1 MDRRDF
7 LRSTI
12 QPAQPKSKPEAT
24 IPRSASRAK
33 PSARVS
39 GDGLALYTGP
49 WGTDQVIHLL
59 RRTTFGA
66 TKRDVDLLKGELPWD
81 AVHILLTAPSEAP
94 EPPLNNYY
102 NATYQ
107 DPTGVQPG
115 TTWVTAPYGDGTV
128 DSRRTT
134 SFKSWWTGQML
145 NQSASI
151 QEKMT
156 LFWHNHFA
164 TATQT
169 VGDARYVYQHNALL
183 RSYAL
188 GNFKE
193 LTKKV
198 TVDPAMLRYLNGY
211 VSTKTAPDENYARE
225 LQELFTLGKGPDS
238 NYTEDDVKAAAR
250 VLTGWRDSRTN
261 INTYFDATR
270 HDTTNK
276 QFSSFYNDQVIQ
288 GRTGAAGA
296 REVDDLVD
304 MIFAQPEVAKFLC
317 RRLYRWFVHYTI
329 DEGVEENVITPLAD
343 ILRNNDYE
351 IRPVLF
357 ALFNSAHFFAADNV
371 GGAIKNPIDYCVG
384 LCRQFDVV
392 FPGGNSVPD
401 QYRMWDYLRFRAASM
416 QMNLADPPNVAGWPA
431 YWQEPGY
438 YEIWINSD
446 TLPKRVRLADTLI
459 STTGY
464 RNGNVTL
471 IIDPLKFVA
480 QFSNPGDP
488 NLLVSD
494 LIAYLFA
501 ISVSDEQK
509 DVLKKTLLS
518 GQTNDYYWT
527 NAWVAY
533 QTNPGDAMNR
543 NIVRS
548 RLQSLLKYLLD
559 IAEYQLC

>member
-7 LRSTI
+7 LRTTI
-12 QPAQPKSKPEAT
+12 QPARPQSKPEAAVSW
-24 IPRSASRAK
+24 SASRAS
-33 PSARVS
+33 PPVRVN
-39 GDGLALYTGP
+39 GAGLEPYDGP
-49 WGTDQVIHLL
+49 WETEQIIHLL

-66 TKRDVDLLKGELPWD
+66 TKRDVDLLRGQPRWD
-81 AVHILLTAPSEAP
+81 AVHTLLP
-94 EPPLNNYY
+94 ESFEDPQPPLNNYN

-107 DPTGVQPG
+107 DPTGVAAG
-115 TTWVTAPYGDGTV
+115 ATWVSAPYGDGTV
-128 DSRRTT
+128 NSRRQN
-134 SFKSWWTGQML
+134 SFKSWWTGQLL

-151 QEKMT
+151 VEKMT

-164 TATQT
+164 TAIQ
-169 VGDARYVYQHNALL
+169 VVEDARYVYKHNALL
-183 RSYAL
+183 RTYAL

-193 LTKKV
+193 LTKKI
-198 TVDPAMLRYLNGY
+198 TVDPAMLRYLNGHLN
-211 VSTKTAPDENYARE
+211 SKTAPDENYARE

-238 NYTEDDVKAAAR
+238 QYTEDDVKAAAR
-250 VLTGWRDSRTN
+250 VLTGWRYSGAN
-261 INTYFDATR
+261 INSFFDTAR

-276 QFSSFYNDQVIQ
+276 RFSSFYNNRVIA

-296 REVDDLVD
+296 QETDDLIS
-304 MIFAQPEVAKFLC
+304 MIFEQAEVAKFLC

-329 DEGVEENVITPLAD
+329 DEDTEANIIAPLAD
-343 ILRNNDYE
+343 IFRNNNYE
-351 IRPVLF
+351 VRPVLF
-357 ALFNSAHFFAADNV
+357 ALFNSAHFYAADNV
-371 GGAIKNPIDYCVG
+371 GAAIKNPVDYCVA

-401 QYRMWDYLRFRAASM
+401 QYRMWDYLRNRASSM
-416 QMNLADPPNVAGWPA
+416 QMNLGDPPNVAGWPA

-438 YEIWINSD
+438 YEMWINSD

-471 IIDPLKFVA
+471 LIDPMKLVA

-488 NLLVSD
+488 NVLVSD
-494 LIAYLFA
+494 LVTYLFA
-501 ISVSDEQK
+501 VSVSDERREI
-509 DVLKKTLLS
+509 LKKTLLS

-527 NAWVAY
+527 NAWVSY

-543 NIVRS
+543 NIVRT
-548 RLQSLLKYLLD
+548 RLQSLIKYLLD